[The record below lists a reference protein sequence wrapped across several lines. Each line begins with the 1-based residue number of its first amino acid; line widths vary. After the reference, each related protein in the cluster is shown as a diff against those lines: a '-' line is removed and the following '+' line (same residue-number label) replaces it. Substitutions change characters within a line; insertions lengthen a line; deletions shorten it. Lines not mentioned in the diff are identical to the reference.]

1 MPTAEMP
8 WTIVFLVSRL
18 LGITRHAF
26 CCLTDGWLSWLKR
39 DRLGADTRYGSI
51 KLVSSW
57 SIFQLTFS
65 FLPQNHSHERT
76 NPLIENVLYRLD
88 WMERHEKKRERWG
101 ERTRPIRIL
110 LIQTSPKQILWSCV
124 LRLSWAP
131 SWEVYKVG
139 RPIHLIKHIVVVYT
153 FGATAVSH
161 THEIR
166 ADLCRILWPIDQLR
180 LRALY
185 VKGDQAMATF
195 DEYGTATL
203 RETYGYEWRMWT
215 LLARGQEAGALPSST
230 IVILILPGP
239 KLH

>member
-101 ERTRPIRIL
+101 ERTRARVIRPSRICR
-110 LIQTSPKQILWSCV
+110 SC
-124 LRLSWAP
+124 RR
-131 SWEVYKVG
+131 VY
-139 RPIHLIKHIVVVYT
+139 
-153 FGATAVSH
+153 
-161 THEIR
+161 
-166 ADLCRILWPIDQLR
+166 ADLNLTGDRAGCRRPLDWASTFSIFQL
-180 LRALY
+180 L
-185 VKGDQAMATF
+185 
-195 DEYGTATL
+195 
-203 RETYGYEWRMWT
+203 
-215 LLARGQEAGALPSST
+215 
-230 IVILILPGP
+230 
-239 KLH
+239 KLCRCKYYCQVLQKT